1 MGSLPLVPP
10 GKPQVGAVSNIKRQT
25 KDCTTMSAK
34 IKSLTMVN
42 ETIKNETNLSLQLPS
57 FFDSACKIFDISNA
71 NLITCI

>member
-1 MGSLPLVPP
+1 M
-10 GKPQVGAVSNIKRQT
+10 GAVSNIKRQT

-71 NLITCI
+71 NLIMCI